1 MAIDTDSPVGYIK
14 GLHRYV
20 LFLAMCTLLLI
31 LAGACVTSET
41 RALPGST
48 EVPPP
53 TSTSMLLEQTHFAAG
68 IAMDILT
75 AGLAVWLMIA
85 ERRSWVR
92 LLGGIASGAVVVE
105 SLLGRVPVL
114 HALLAPVLFSLMVA
128 IALFTSKGWA
138 QGPEPADCRWRPSLR
153 SLGILMPILAFMQ
166 IGLGAAYRHN
176 TMGVLSHILNALIV
190 LLFTLVV
197 GVFVMRQYPQHR
209 SLHPAAHALV
219 VITSVQVLLGFTV
232 FLVLIMS
239 SRNNVALVVASVA
252 HVVNG
257 SLALAAAVVMVIQIR
272 RHLRDVAPP
281 TE

>member
-1 MAIDTDSPVGYIK
+1 MAIDTETPVAYRK

-20 LFLAMCTLLLI
+20 MFLGMCTLALI

-53 TSTSMLLEQTHFAAG
+53 TPASVFLEQAHSAAG
-68 IAMDILT
+68 IAVDLLT
-75 AGLAVWLMIA
+75 AGLAVWLLVGDK
-85 ERRSWVR
+85 RSW
-92 LLGGIASGAVVVE
+92 LLGGIALAAIVVE

-114 HALLAPVLFSLMVA
+114 HALLAPLLFALMAAV
-128 IALFTSKGWA
+128 ALFTSKGWA
-138 QGPEPADCRWRPSLR
+138 EGPEPAECRWRPSLR
-153 SLGILMPILAFMQ
+153 SLGVLMPVLVFMQ
-166 IGLGAAYRHN
+166 IGLGAAYRHSA
-176 TMGVLSHILNALIV
+176 MGVLSHILNALIV
-190 LLFTLVV
+190 LLFILIV

-239 SRNNVALVVASVA
+239 SRNNLALVVASVA

-272 RHLRDVAPP
+272 RHLRDVAPSA
-281 TE
+281 E